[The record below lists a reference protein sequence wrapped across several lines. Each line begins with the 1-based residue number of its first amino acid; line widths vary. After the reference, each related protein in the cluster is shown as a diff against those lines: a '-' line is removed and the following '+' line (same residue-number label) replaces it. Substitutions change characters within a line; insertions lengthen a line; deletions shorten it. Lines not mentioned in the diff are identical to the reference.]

1 MATISTSGFNE
12 PPQLQP
18 LARRFRAWRAIRAR
32 GQRIPE
38 ELWQAAAKLA
48 PSYGLSRTA
57 TALQV
62 SYYDLQRRL
71 LSPRPR
77 ARVHHPPPSF
87 VELPAPAPALGGG
100 EGGTVE
106 VVQASGARLIL
117 RLPNANPRELL
128 CVVQLFLRRRL

>member
-12 PPQLQP
+12 PPQLQQ
-18 LARRFRAWRAIRAR
+18 LAHRLRAWRAARVR

-38 ELWQAAAKLA
+38 KLWQAAAKLA
-48 PSYGLSRTA
+48 SSHGLSATA
-57 TALQV
+57 TALQL

-71 LSPRPR
+71 LSLRPR
-77 ARVHHPPPSF
+77 TRARHTPPSF
-87 VELPAPAPALGGG
+87 VELPAPAPALGVGVA
-100 EGGTVE
+100 GTVE